1 MSKGLSQYAGRTVIV
16 GSGIAGLMA
25 ALTLAPQPVLLLTR
39 SALGGE
45 TSSAWAQ
52 GGIAASLGP
61 DDSTALHLADTLAAG
76 DGLCDADVAADIVS
90 AAPAV
95 IEALERAGVRF
106 DRDAQGKLLFGL
118 EAAHSRRRILHAEG
132 DGSGAAI
139 VKALATA
146 ALNTPSIAILEGTEV
161 RRLLTDD
168 DAVTGLI
175 CAGQSGSFVLPATKV
190 ILATGGLG
198 GLYEATTNPS
208 GNFGQGIMLAARAG
222 AILTDMEFVQFHP
235 TALSSPRRP
244 LALVSEAVRGEGAL
258 LLNEN
263 GERFMAAVPGAEL
276 ASRDIVARAIDREI
290 LRGGKVFL
298 DARQALG
305 AGFSAHFPSID
316 LLCREAGIDP
326 ARELVPVRPA
336 VHYHMGGVATDGNG
350 RSSVPGLWV
359 AGETACTGLHGANR
373 LASNSLLEAAAMGM
387 RAAQD
392 IAGRHASVAKSVAAV
407 TAFATPDLFATD
419 LSIVRPIVSRHLGIA
434 RHAVGLSGAIR
445 DLLPLAEQNGPA
457 SDPAIVGLAIAVFA
471 ALRTESRGGHF
482 RNDFPE
488 KDATTTRR
496 RLCLSDIIAI
506 AHDLSSP
513 SLSSSSLAR
522 SA

>member
-1 MSKGLSQYAGRTVIV
+1 MSEALATYAGRTVIV

-76 DGLCDADVAADIVS
+76 DGLCDADMAADIVS

-106 DRDAQGKLLFGL
+106 DRDAQGKLVFGL

-139 VKALATA
+139 VRALAA
-146 ALNTPSIAILEGTEV
+146 AVLNTSSIAVLEGTEV
-161 RRLLTDD
+161 RRLLTADGT
-168 DAVTGLI
+168 VTGLV
-175 CAGQSGSFVLPATKV
+175 CAGQRGSFILPATNV

-208 GNFGQGIMLAARAG
+208 GNYGQGIMLAARAG
-222 AILTDMEFVQFHP
+222 AVLTDMEFVQFHP

-263 GERFMAAVPGAEL
+263 GERFMATVPGAEL

-290 LRGGKVFL
+290 LRGGTVFL
-298 DARQALG
+298 DARKALG
-305 AGFSAHFPSID
+305 TGFSARFPSID

-373 LASNSLLEAAAMGM
+373 LASNSLLEAAVMGM
-387 RAAQD
+387 RAAKD
-392 IAGRHASVAKSVAAV
+392 IAGQPASKPAAAV
-407 TAFATPDLFATD
+407 TSIATPDVSVAD
-419 LSIVRPIVSRHLGIA
+419 PAIVRPIVSRHLGIA
-434 RHAVGLSGAIR
+434 RDEAGLIEAIR
-445 DLLPLAEQNGPA
+445 ELLPLAEQNGLA

-471 ALRTESRGGHF
+471 ALRTESRGAHF

-488 KDATTTRR
+488 KDGTATRR
-496 RLCLSDIIAI
+496 SLSLSDVVTLG
-506 AHDLSSP
+506 HELSSRSLSSP
-513 SLSSSSLAR
+513 SIAR

>member
-1 MSKGLSQYAGRTVIV
+1 MSEALSQYAGRTVIV

-25 ALTLAPQPVLLLTR
+25 ALTLAPRPVLLLTR

-52 GGIAASLGP
+52 GGIAASLGA
-61 DDSTALHLADTLAAG
+61 DDSAALHLADTLVAG
-76 DGLCDADVAADIVS
+76 DGLCDTDMAAGIVS

-95 IEALERAGVRF
+95 ISALESAGVRF
-106 DRDAQGKLLFGL
+106 DRDAQGKLVFGL

-139 VKALATA
+139 VRALAAA
-146 ALNTPSIAILEGTEV
+146 ALNTPSIAVLEGTEV
-161 RRLLTDD
+161 RRLLTEDG
-168 DAVTGLI
+168 ALTGLV
-175 CAGQSGSFVLPATKV
+175 CAGQKGNFILQATKV

-208 GNFGQGIMLAARAG
+208 GNYGQGIMLAARAG
-222 AILTDMEFVQFHP
+222 AVLADMEFVQFHP

-290 LRGGKVFL
+290 LRGGRVFL
-298 DARQALG
+298 DARKALG
-305 AGFSAHFPSID
+305 NGFASRFPSID

-326 ARELVPVRPA
+326 ACELVPVRPA

-387 RAAQD
+387 RAAED
-392 IAGRHASVAKSVAAV
+392 IAGQSTSKPVATV
-407 TAFATPDLFATD
+407 TPFATPVLSAADP
-419 LSIVRPIVSRHLGIA
+419 SIVRPIVSRHLGIA
-434 RHAVGLSGAIR
+434 RHEGGLTEAIR

-488 KDATTTRR
+488 KDVTATRR
-496 RLCLSDIIAI
+496 RLCLTDIIAI
-506 AHDLSSP
+506 ARD
-513 SLSSSSLAR
+513 LSSSSLSSPSIAR